1 MKLNVQ
7 KRIAAS
13 ILKCSPKRV
22 KLDAKRVSEIKEAI
36 TRADLKRLIE
46 QGAIVKE
53 NKQGISR
60 FHAKKRKKQKGKGRQ
75 RGKGKRRGTKNA
87 RTPGKRAWINKVRL
101 QRSFIKQL
109 KEKGAMDIT
118 VARDIY
124 LKIKGGF
131 FRSLRHLKLYLEDN
145 KLTKKVN
152 SNESH

>member
-22 KLDAKRVSEIKEAI
+22 KIDVARLSEVKEAI

-46 QGAIVKE
+46 QGIIIKE
-53 NKQGISR
+53 KKHGISR
-60 FHAKKRKKQKGKGRQ
+60 FHAKKRKQQRRKGRQ
-75 RGKGKRRGTKNA
+75 RGQGNRRGTRNA
-87 RTPGKRAWINKVRL
+87 RTPGKTAWMNKVRL
-101 QRSFIKQL
+101 QRSFIRNL
-109 KEKGAMDIT
+109 KEKGAMDIK

-145 KLTKKVN
+145 KLTKHVDN
-152 SNESH
+152 HESN